1 MARIR
6 TIKPEFWSHPV
17 MTKQTDAVRLLAIA
31 LLNFSDD
38 EGYFYAER
46 KLIRSFVWPLDDS
59 SKKSDRSMS
68 ELCRI
73 GYIKMYQSK
82 EHGNIGK
89 VVNFN
94 EHQRIDRPKPS
105 EIKNLI
111 IDERSTNDRRTID
124 ERSTLERKG
133 KERKGTGKGKEQGA
147 DAGSP
152 ASVFVTWINLNFQKN
167 FSVTKKIADAVKARL
182 KEGRTIEEL
191 QKAFYNVWNDPWH
204 IEQNHKYTTPELITR
219 ADKLNQW
226 LNAEP
231 KVHGSDTINKIIEIQ
246 KVMNAP
252 DTEEEKR
259 RKEIFGS

>member
-1 MARIR
+1 
-6 TIKPEFWSHPV
+6 

-73 GYIKMYQSK
+73 GYIEIFNSK
-82 EHGNIGK
+82 EHGSIGK

-94 EHQRIDRPKPS
+94 EHQRIDRPRES
-105 EIKNLI
+105 EIKKLI
-111 IDERSTNDRRTID
+111 IDERSTKPRRSLD
-124 ERSTLERKG
+124 DQSTLERKG
-133 KERKGTGKGKEQGA
+133 KERNKERKGKEQG
-147 DAGSP
+147 DVAGSP
-152 ASVFVTWINLNFQKN
+152 ACVFVDWINLTFGKK
-167 FSVTKKIADAVKARL
+167 FAVTKKVGDNVSARI
-182 KEGRTIEEL
+182 KEGRTIEEF
-191 QKAFYNVWNDPWH
+191 QKAFCNAWEDPWH
-204 IEQNHKYTTPELITR
+204 MENGHKYTTPELITR

-231 KVHGSDTINKIIEIQ
+231 KNQISDTMRQMIAFQNAINS
-246 KVMNAP
+246 P
-252 DTEEEKR
+252 DTEEEKM

>member
-31 LLNFSDD
+31 LLNYSDD

-73 GYIKMYQSK
+73 GYVKIFNSK

-94 EHQRIDRPKPS
+94 EHQRIDRPRES
-105 EIKNLI
+105 EIKKLV
-111 IDERSTNDRRTID
+111 IDERSTNDLRSID
-124 ERSTLERKG
+124 DQSTLERKG
-133 KERKGTGKGKEQGA
+133 KESNRERKGAVKKDRTP
-147 DAGSP
+147 SIV
-152 ASVFVTWINLNFQKN
+152 VFVPPTIQEVITAF
-167 FSVTKKIADAVKARL
+167 TKKGLSEKMATL
-182 KEGRTIEEL
+182 E
-191 QKAFYNVWNDPWH
+191 
-204 IEQNHKYTTPELITR
+204 
-219 ADKLNQW
+219 ADKFWSHFDSNGW
-226 LNAEP
+226 
-231 KVHGSDTINKIIEIQ
+231 KVGGKTKMKSWTSAVSSWYLKMDDFKKQNTRSDQPIELRDG
-246 KVMNAP
+246 N
-252 DTEEEKR
+252 
-259 RKEIFGS
+259 